1 MNVLTF
7 DLEEWI
13 VYTYYDKGGKDYFLP
28 ILDKN
33 LSYLLD
39 LLDTYNHKATFFCL
53 GQLAK
58 EYPDVVKRIFG
69 RGHEIGCHSNIHHLI
84 TAMNPDSFFL
94 DTQIALKR
102 LEDVCGKKI
111 NAYRAPAFSITE
123 QTKWAFEILADLGIT
138 YDSSLF
144 PASRSFGGFPTLSA
158 SQPFVINLKQKDLK
172 EFPVNVKK
180 IGSTCVAFSGGGYF
194 RLVPYPFIK
203 KWTSESPYTMTYF
216 HIRDFD
222 KEQKVVYSLR
232 YFKSYYGI
240 KRAFDKLKI
249 YLSDFLF
256 FTLEQAG
263 EIIDWESAPIVA
275 F

>member
-1 MNVLTF
+1 MNILTF

-13 VYTYYDKGGKDYFLP
+13 IYTYYDKGGKDYFLP

-33 LSYLLD
+33 LGYLLD
-39 LLDTYNHKATFFCL
+39 LLDKYNQKATFFCL

-58 EYPDVVKRIFG
+58 EYPDVVNRILR
-69 RGHEIGCHSNIHHLI
+69 RGHDLGCHSNTHQLI
-84 TAMNPDSFFL
+84 TTMNPDSFL
-94 DTQIALKR
+94 QDTQTALKR

-111 NAYRAPAFSITE
+111 TSYRAPAFSITE
-123 QTKWAFEILADLGIT
+123 QNKWAFEILVELGIV

-144 PASRSFGGFPTLSA
+144 PVSRSFGGFPTLSA
-158 SQPFVINLKQKDLK
+158 SQPFVLNFKQKELK
-172 EFPVNVKK
+172 EFPVYVKK
-180 IGSTCVAFSGGGYF
+180 TGWTSLAFSGGGYF
-194 RLVPYPFIK
+194 RLIPYPLIK

-240 KRAFDKLKI
+240 KHAFEKLQK
-249 YLSDFLF
+249 YLSDFQF
-256 FTLEQAG
+256 FTLEQADQKM
-263 EIIDWESAPIVA
+263 DWGSAPMLA
-275 F
+275 L